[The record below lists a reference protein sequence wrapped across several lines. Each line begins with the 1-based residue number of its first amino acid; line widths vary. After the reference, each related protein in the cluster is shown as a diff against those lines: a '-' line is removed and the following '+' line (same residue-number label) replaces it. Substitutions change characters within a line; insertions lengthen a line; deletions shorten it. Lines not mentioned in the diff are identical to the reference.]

1 MGWVFS
7 CSKIESRGAELG
19 RSVLLALIRFFMS
32 SHSSSSQV
40 TTRIIQPEESQPP
53 AEPGQDCLVVIYSSN
68 QTLIGRQYILGEE
81 LLSVGRGSRNS
92 IVLEDD
98 SVSRHHCRIE
108 RQGSLYHLS
117 DLGSTNG
124 TYVND
129 RLSREV
135 QLQGGDQVRIGET
148 IFKFLSGSDIEVQ
161 YHEILYRMIIV
172 DGLTGI
178 HNKSFFLETLE
189 REIQRADRYQH
200 PLALVML
207 DVDFFKHT
215 NDTYGHLAGD
225 YVLRELAQLL
235 KDHIRP
241 SDLVARYGGEEFAL
255 ILPATARSG
264 AVTMSEKLRAMVAVH
279 PFSFQSKTIA
289 LTLSIGVAQ
298 WVPEWT
304 MTQLIQQADKKLY
317 EAKGQGR
324 NRVCA

>member
-1 MGWVFS
+1 
-7 CSKIESRGAELG
+7 
-19 RSVLLALIRFFMS
+19 MS
-32 SHSSSSQV
+32 SHSSSSKV
-40 TTRIIQPEESQPP
+40 TTRIVLPEESQPP
-53 AEPGQDCLVVIYSSN
+53 AERGQDCLVVIYSSN
-68 QTLIGRQYILGEE
+68 QALIGRQYILGED

-108 RQGSLYHLS
+108 RHGSLYHLS

-148 IFKFLSGSDIEVQ
+148 IFKFLSGTDIEVQ

-178 HNKSFFLETLE
+178 HNKSYFLETLE

-200 PLALVML
+200 PLTLVML
-207 DVDFFKHT
+207 DVDFFKRT

-235 KDHIRP
+235 KDRIRP

-255 ILPATARSG
+255 ILPATALPG
-264 AVTMSEKLRAMVAVH
+264 AVMFCNKLREMVAVH
-279 PFSFQSKTIA
+279 PFTFQSKTIA
-289 LTLSIGVAQ
+289 LTLSMGVAQ
-298 WVPEWT
+298 WLPAWDLN
-304 MTQLIQQADKKLY
+304 QLIQQADEKLY
-317 EAKGQGR
+317 QAKEQGR

>member
-1 MGWVFS
+1 
-7 CSKIESRGAELG
+7 
-19 RSVLLALIRFFMS
+19 MS
-32 SHSSSSQV
+32 SDSSSSKV
-40 TTRIIQPEESQPP
+40 TTRVVRPEESQPP

-68 QTLIGRQYILGEE
+68 QALIGRQYILGED

-98 SVSRHHCRIE
+98 SVSRHHCHIE

-200 PLALVML
+200 PLTLVML
-207 DVDFFKHT
+207 DIDFFKRT

-235 KDHIRP
+235 KERIRP

-255 ILPATARSG
+255 ILPATALPG
-264 AVTMSEKLRAMVAVH
+264 AVTFSEKLREMVAVH
-279 PFSFQSKTIA
+279 PFSFQSKTIS
-289 LTLSIGVAQ
+289 LTLSMGVAQ
-298 WVPEWT
+298 WVPEWDLDR
-304 MTQLIQQADKKLY
+304 LIQQADEKLY